1 VETLKHIIIY
11 NPVFSLVNNCYIYNP
26 CCMMSTVHM
35 ATLHLNL
42 NYICNKLFF
51 CYFLNPINTQKP
63 PNLTLT
69 HLGWN
74 KIIIKK
80 KHWLYCFLPSMNQFR
95 FMEIQYICQLF
106 CLICF
111 TKHSSPIFNIPCHLQ
126 LSCICKTNESNILL

>member
-1 VETLKHIIIY
+1 VETLNHIIIY
-11 NPVFSLVNNCYIYNP
+11 NLLLNLVSNCYIYNP
-26 CCMMSTVHM
+26 FCMMSTVHM

-51 CYFLNPINTQKP
+51 CYFLNPINTQKT

-74 KIIIKK
+74 KIITKK
-80 KHWLYCFLPSMNQFR
+80 NYFLPSMNQFR

-106 CLICF
+106 CLIYF
-111 TKHSSPIFNIPCHLQ
+111 TKLLSPIFDIPCHLQ
-126 LSCICKTNESNILL
+126 LSCICKTSGSNLLL